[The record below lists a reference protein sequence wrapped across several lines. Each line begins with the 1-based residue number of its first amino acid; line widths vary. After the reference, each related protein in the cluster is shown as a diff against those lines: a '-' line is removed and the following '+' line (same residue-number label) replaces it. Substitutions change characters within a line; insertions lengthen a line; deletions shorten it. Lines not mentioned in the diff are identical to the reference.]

1 MYSPINNAL
10 NLSRSF
16 ADAGSLTIAAMQLKK
31 DKKKSNDQEKFE
43 KSLKKIKVRFFEL
56 EKSINKYLVI
66 YASGG
71 SRRDR
76 TLKINPEFIIY
87 AMYAASSLESK

>member
-43 KSLKKIKVRFFEL
+43 KSSKKIKFDFSNSR
-56 EKSINKYLVI
+56 K
-66 YASGG
+66 AS
-71 SRRDR
+71 
-76 TLKINPEFIIY
+76 TNILLF
-87 AMYAASSLESK
+87 MQAAVSGATGT